1 MNKTKRFLT
10 VIGCSIGA
18 VVSQPLFAADRT
30 SDVTVD
36 WSQLHISVTGVD
48 GAVPGVTFSDQ
59 HTSLSS
65 SAQVPQQGS
74 EYNSKSIYDWTSS
87 VAAAADAT
95 STTFAHTTA
104 SATDFS
110 ANAQSVGDDSYDY
123 WNNPDASSSG
133 NRSESFSFDGPGVLT
148 VTVPYT
154 LSISG
159 GDRYNYYD
167 SVSASVNANAN
178 FYGYGDNGSFNSR
191 SNASF
196 HLNSYYYDSSPQSQ
210 SGNLV
215 FGIFAAGPGSGTL
228 SIGLNAST
236 GGFASSVPE
245 PQSYA
250 MLLAGLGLM
259 GAVVR
264 RRGINK
270 SAQIFP
276 TV

>member
-18 VVSQPLFAADRT
+18 VVSQPSFATDRT

-110 ANAQSVGDDSYDY
+110 ASAQSVGDGSYY
-123 WNNPDASSSG
+123 WNNPGASSSG

-159 GDRYNYYD
+159 GDPYNYYD
-167 SVSASVNANAN
+167 SVSASVNANAS
-178 FYGYGDNGSFNSR
+178 FYGYGDNGSFNSY

-196 HLNSYYYDSSPQSQ
+196 ALSSYYDSSPQSQ

-228 SIGLNAST
+228 SIDLGAST
-236 GGFASSVPE
+236 GGFVSSIPE

-264 RRGINK
+264 HRSIK
-270 SAQIFP
+270 KAPEFSPAA
-276 TV
+276 

>member
-30 SDVTVD
+30 SDVSVD
-36 WSQLHISVTGVD
+36 WSQLHISVTGVN
-48 GAVPGVTFSDQ
+48 GTVPGVTFSDQ

-65 SAQVPQQGS
+65 SAQGPQQGS

-87 VAAAADAT
+87 VATTADAT
-95 STTFAHTTA
+95 STTFAHSTG
-104 SATDFS
+104 SATDLS
-110 ANAQSVGDDSYDY
+110 ANAQSVGEGSYDY
-123 WNNPDASSSG
+123 WNNPGASSSG
-133 NRSESFSFDGPGVLT
+133 SRSESFSFDGPGVLT

-159 GDRYNYYD
+159 GDPYNYYD
-167 SVSASVNANAN
+167 SVSASVNANAS
-178 FYGYGDNGSFNSR
+178 FYGYGDNGSFNSQ

-196 HLNSYYYDSSPQSQ
+196 HLSSYYYDATPQSQ
-210 SGNLV
+210 SGTLV

-228 SIGLNAST
+228 SFNLDAST
-236 GGFASSVPE
+236 VGFASSIPE

-270 SAQIFP
+270 SAQIIP
-276 TV
+276 AV

>member
-18 VVSQPLFAADRT
+18 VVSQPSFATDRT

-48 GAVPGVTFSDQ
+48 GAVPEVTFSDQ

-110 ANAQSVGDDSYDY
+110 ASAQSVGDGSYY
-123 WNNPDASSSG
+123 WNNPGASSSG

-159 GDRYNYYD
+159 GDPYNYYD
-167 SVSASVNANAN
+167 SVSASVNANAS
-178 FYGYGDNGSFNSR
+178 FYGYGDNGSFNSY

-196 HLNSYYYDSSPQSQ
+196 ALNSYYDPSLQSQ

-228 SIGLNAST
+228 SIDLGAST
-236 GGFASSVPE
+236 SGFVSSIPE

-264 RRGINK
+264 RRSIK
-270 SAQIFP
+270 KAPEFSPAA
-276 TV
+276 

>member
-18 VVSQPLFAADRT
+18 VVSQPSFAADRT

-110 ANAQSVGDDSYDY
+110 ASAQSVGDGSYY
-123 WNNPDASSSG
+123 WNNPGASSSG

-159 GDRYNYYD
+159 GDPYNYYD
-167 SVSASVNANAN
+167 SVSASVNANAS
-178 FYGYGDNGSFNSR
+178 FYGYGDNGSFNSY

-196 HLNSYYYDSSPQSQ
+196 ALNSYYDPSLQSQ

-228 SIGLNAST
+228 SIDLGAST
-236 GGFASSVPE
+236 GGFVSSIPE

-250 MLLAGLGLM
+250 MLLAGLALM

-264 RRGINK
+264 RRSIK
-270 SAQIFP
+270 KAPEFSPAA
-276 TV
+276 

>member
-18 VVSQPLFAADRT
+18 VVCQPSFAADRT

-36 WSQLHISVTGVD
+36 WSQLQISVTGVD
-48 GAVPGVTFSDQ
+48 DAVPGVTFSDQ

-87 VAAAADAT
+87 AAAAADAT
-95 STTFAHTTA
+95 STTFAHSTG
-104 SATDFS
+104 SATDLS
-110 ANAQSVGDDSYDY
+110 ANAQSVGDGSYDY
-123 WNNPDASSSG
+123 WNNPGASSSG

-159 GDRYNYYD
+159 GDPYNYYD

-178 FYGYGDNGSFNSR
+178 FYGYGDNGSFNSD
-191 SNASF
+191 SHASF
-196 HLNSYYYDSSPQSQ
+196 ALSSYYDSSPQSQ

-228 SIGLNAST
+228 SIDLGAST
-236 GGFASSVPE
+236 SGFVSSIPE

-276 TV
+276 AV

>member
-1 MNKTKRFLT
+1 MNKTKHFLA

-18 VVSQPLFAADRT
+18 VVSQPSFAADRT

-36 WSQLHISVTGVD
+36 WSQLQISVTGVD
-48 GAVPGVTFSDQ
+48 GTVPGVTFSDQ
-59 HTSLSS
+59 NTSLSS

-87 VAAAADAT
+87 AAVTADAT
-95 STTFAHTTA
+95 STTFAHTTG
-104 SATDFS
+104 SATNLS
-110 ANAQSVGDDSYDY
+110 ANAQSVGGGSYDY
-123 WNNPDASSSG
+123 WNNPGASSSG

-154 LSISG
+154 LNISG
-159 GDRYNYYD
+159 GDPYNYYD
-167 SVSASVNANAN
+167 SVSASVNANAS
-178 FYGYGDNGSFNSR
+178 FYGYGDNGSFNSD
-191 SNASF
+191 SHASF
-196 HLNSYYYDSSPQSQ
+196 ALSSYYDSSPQSR

-228 SIGLNAST
+228 SIDLGAST
-236 GGFASSVPE
+236 SGFVSSIPE

-259 GAVVR
+259 GAVAQ

-276 TV
+276 AA